1 MQPPVQYNGLYT
13 FIDIL
18 GACDGAGAGQFHHY
32 MPLLCTTADAH
43 HMMGGVKNS
52 HFAHQSWE
60 VDCEL

>member
-18 GACDGAGAGQFHHY
+18 GADGTGVGEFYHY
-32 MPLLCTTADAH
+32 MSILRPAADAH
-43 HMMGGVKNS
+43 QMMGGVKNS